1 MKLRPYQ
8 QEAVDA
14 VIKARDEG
22 FKAPLVVIPTGGGK
36 TVVFAHA
43 IQQVLKPGQRALV
56 IAHRAEL
63 IYQAAD
69 KIRKVTGEYPDIEM
83 ANERAD
89 AHFFR
94 RSRVVVSTVQTQT
107 AGRNGGRMRRF
118 DPNQFGL
125 VIIDEAHHATAKSYR
140 RIIDHYSSS
149 GETFLLGVT
158 ATPDR
163 SDREALG
170 QVFDHDAYTYEIED
184 AIDDGWLVPI
194 EQNATWV
201 DGLDYSGARTTAGD
215 LNQRDAAMA
224 LKDERVL
231 QQIAHAIVEKSL
243 GRKTLVFAPPGFNKE
258 GEEYRITERLA
269 EIIER
274 RCPGQ
279 TAIVTQDT
287 DKNERR
293 RILSDYAEGRFRFL
307 VNCAIFTEGFDDPTV
322 EVVAVAR
329 ATKSRSL
336 YAQMLGRGTR
346 PLDGLV
352 DPHPTADARKSAI
365 AASSKPRVTI
375 LDFEGNAGRHALVN
389 AMDVLGGRYTLEEIN
404 RAKQN
409 SKKKAGDVDEA
420 LQQARRELEAER
432 AIEQERLRKLAER
445 RRHILGDTT
454 HGSRIVDPFV
464 RSNGAAGN
472 RVIDAGG
479 LIPNG
484 IRRFLEG
491 RGVDTAGMSSR
502 QAHAIHK
509 SIVQSD
515 ERQAR
520 AIAAQLYGGGS
531 A

>member
-1 MKLRPYQ
+1 M
-8 QEAVDA
+8 
-14 VIKARDEG
+14 KARADG
-22 FKAPLVVIPTGGGK
+22 YKSPLVVIPTGGGK
-36 TVVFAHA
+36 TVVFAHL
-43 IQQVLKPGQRALV
+43 IQQLLSPGQRALIV
-56 IAHRAEL
+56 AHRAEL

-69 KIRKVTGEYPDIEM
+69 KIRAVTGEYPDIEM
-83 ANERAD
+83 AGERAD
-89 AHFFR
+89 SHFFR

-107 AGRNGGRMRRF
+107 AGRNGGRMKRF
-118 DPNQFGL
+118 DPKQFGL
-125 VIIDEAHHATAKSYR
+125 VIIDEAHHATADSYR
-140 RIIDHYSSS
+140 RIIEHYTSS
-149 GETFLLGVT
+149 GDTFLLGVT

-170 QVFDHDAYTYEIED
+170 QVFDHNAYTYEIED
-184 AIDDGWLVPI
+184 AIADGWLVPI

-201 DGLDYSGARTTAGD
+201 DGLDYSGVRTTAGD

-231 QQIAHAIVEKSL
+231 QQIAHAIVDKSL

-287 DKNERR
+287 RKGERR

-346 PLDGLV
+346 PLPGLV
-352 DPHPTADARKSAI
+352 DQHENAEDRKASI
-365 AASSKPRVTI
+365 AASRKPCVTI

-389 AMDVLGGRYTLEEIN
+389 ALDVLGGRFTLEELK
-404 RAKQN
+404 RAKDNAQN
-409 SKKKAGDVDEA
+409 QSGDVAEA
-420 LQQARRELEAER
+420 LQQARREIETER

-454 HGSRIVDPFV
+454 HGSRVVDPFA
-464 RSNGAAGN
+464 RSSGAAGN
-472 RVIDAGG
+472 RVIDAGT

-484 IRRFLEG
+484 VRKFLES
-491 RGVDTAGMSSR
+491 RGVDTTGMTSR
-502 QAHAIHK
+502 KAHAIHK
-509 SIVQSD
+509 SIIQSD

-520 AIAAQLYGGGS
+520 AIAARLYGG
-531 A
+531 AR